1 MLNRLKKLISNMG
14 ENELFP
20 SDYMETNSVFLP
32 MKTKSSLMGMEVTTT
47 VTNVEVDIP
56 MEDSI
61 FRLK

>member
-1 MLNRLKKLISNMG
+1 MG